1 MISAAERPMPRL
13 EPVMTAT
20 WPDKSNGFVTFSHSF
35 A

>member
-20 WPDKSNGFVTFSHSF
+20 WPVRSNGFFM
-35 A
+35 ALRPP